1 MRAQSVNAA
10 QKKTPNART
19 ARGGAGGFV
28 IVEGILCDTSVMTEQ
43 NISQDKSQDKLRLLL
58 GGKKSLTDEDLD
70 YLYKEL
76 DAEVAL
82 PIIRR
87 LARQTTPAANSL
99 LEVVPAK

>member
-10 QKKTPNART
+10 QKKTPSART

-43 NISQDKSQDKLRLLL
+43 NISQDKLRLLL